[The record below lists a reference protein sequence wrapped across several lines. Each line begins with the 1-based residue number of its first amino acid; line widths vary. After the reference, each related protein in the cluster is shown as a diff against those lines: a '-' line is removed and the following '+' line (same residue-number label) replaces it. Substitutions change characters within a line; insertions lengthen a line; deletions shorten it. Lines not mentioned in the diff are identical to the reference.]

1 MTAVGL
7 FPAEFQKFRQV
18 NNGCC
23 QFRSK
28 GQGSWHCLRPAVLR
42 NKLFFEAG
50 SHKKHKPKPRGC
62 PVNGWWSYYRGIV
75 MEVILSKDIQ
85 TLGKLGEVVKV
96 KNGYAR
102 NYLLPRKLA
111 YVATPSNLKRIEQQE
126 KKNIAQRELAKKEA
140 QELAEKLSKVSCTLS
155 VEVNDLDKLYG
166 AIAETDIAKALEI
179 EGFMIDKKDIVIEKP
194 IEELGIF
201 DVDINLHSG
210 VTAKIRLWVTKK

>member
-1 MTAVGL
+1 
-7 FPAEFQKFRQV
+7 
-18 NNGCC
+18 
-23 QFRSK
+23 
-28 GQGSWHCLRPAVLR
+28 
-42 NKLFFEAG
+42 
-50 SHKKHKPKPRGC
+50 
-62 PVNGWWSYYRGIV
+62 
-75 MEVILSKDIQ
+75 
-85 TLGKLGEVVKV
+85 VKV